1 MQNGRFKFKG
11 SNFTVARVGY
21 GTMQLTGAHAWG
33 PPDDI
38 DAAVELLREAVALGV
53 NHIDTA
59 DFYGPHVTNRIIKTA
74 LHPYPHDLAIVT
86 KVGTRR
92 TRDRGWAPAASK
104 RELTKA
110 VHDNLKNLDLDALHV
125 VNLRV
130 GAPLGPEEG
139 SIERPLGVLIDLKEQ
154 GLIRHLGISN
164 ATAAQVRQAREM
176 TEIVC
181 VQNHYNLAH
190 RADDG
195 LIDELAEDGIAY
207 TPYFPLGG
215 FRPIQSAKLNKA
227 AKDIGKTPHQVA
239 LAWLLHRSPNIL
251 LIPGTSSISHL
262 RENMEAAKFRLT
274 PETMQT
280 LNSI

>member
-21 GTMQLTGAHAWG
+21 GAMQLTGAHAWG

-130 GAPLGPEEG
+130 GAPLGPAEG